1 MSLLEAYITGL
12 REGDAEK
19 IGSVFADDALFHDD
33 APRTVGMDPII
44 LRGRAAIVE
53 NFAKLTAAG
62 GLKIENVAFN
72 DNAMRYDIVTSPEL
86 SIRCLGVYQQRDG
99 EIVEYFVTSVD

>member
-1 MSLLEAYITGL
+1 MSLLESYVEGL

-19 IGSVFADDALFHDD
+19 IGSVFSDDALFHDD

-53 NFAKLTAAG
+53 NFAKLTAGG
-62 GLKIENVAFN
+62 GLTIDNVAFN
-72 DNAMRYDIVTSPEL
+72 ENSMRYDIVMSPEM
-86 SIRCLGVYQQRDG
+86 SICCLGVYKEEG
-99 EIVEYFVTSVD
+99 GKIAEYFVTAVS